1 MAPTVGRQGIC
12 TKELSVVII
21 SRKIMRACL
30 VINRTKRGEELYR
43 VVCRFLGGGN
53 AMTPVTEFEVAVA
66 ASYMGYDLIKLP
78 DGYVLKRDWNPH
90 DPDIV
95 VADTLERIADFLKH

>member
-1 MAPTVGRQGIC
+1 MRVLCHQSNQRE
-12 TKELSVVII
+12 KELS
-21 SRKIMRACL
+21 
-30 VINRTKRGEELYR
+30 R
-43 VVCRFLGGGN
+43 VVGRFLCGGN
-53 AMTPVTEFEVAVA
+53 AMTLRGGNAMMPVTEVEVAIA